1 MDLRLHGK
9 LKWFESFFPAVL
21 PDETDIPAY
30 TLDSE
35 VALRGTCDD
44 IARLLPPP
52 RTSFRGVQRW
62 AVGVTT
68 SPRRQKTLEHCL
80 GSLIAAGWSAPELF
94 VDGETDVPLALQQL
108 PQTKRTPQLGARG
121 NYYRTIEDVLT
132 KHPEADALMLV
143 QDDCIWP
150 GELPVR
156 EYLEQSLWPTEG
168 HCLVS
173 AWCCADDTSPTAG
186 WNRYSATWRY
196 GAVTFILPRATAELF
211 VSDRQIQQ
219 SFLGA
224 NAVHGGISGL
234 LGEWASANDIP
245 VFFPTPSLVQHIGDI
260 STIWENARAVGVRHA
275 SRFLGDEWRA
285 RRD

>member
-1 MDLRLHGK
+1 MRQQSH
-9 LKWFESFFPAVL
+9 
-21 PDETDIPAY
+21 
-30 TLDSE
+30 
-35 VALRGTCDD
+35 R
-44 IARLLPPP
+44 
-52 RTSFRGVQRW
+52 RW
-62 AVGVTT
+62 VV
-68 SPRRQKTLEHCL
+68 
-80 GSLIAAGWSAPELF
+80 WPELF

-285 RRD
+285 RQD